1 MKIAKILWLGLYVG
15 LPFAALGQEA
25 NSGFELRS
33 TMTVEA
39 INSPQLSSAPRL
51 GGDTT
56 GGFRMMFYPTWKLS
70 RHWTVTGAVQV
81 HSRPFFVEELTTQG
95 YGVRGDV
102 LQGHLD
108 YSRFWGHSSVVFR
121 AGELSSAFGSFLL
134 RYDDAANPLI
144 DYPLS
149 YGYYY
154 KSVTSNSLAGAQ
166 VDITSGRWDAR
177 AQLTSSSPY
186 SRLSVFDRGQA
197 ANWTAGA
204 GYTIRQGLRV
214 GASAFRGAYSYSYSG
229 DSDGA
234 DDHWMT
240 AGLGADIAWGIG
252 HWNFAGEEQRFQGP
266 FQTIPPYTREAGY
279 AEARRTVGPRWYVAS
294 RVGYQRGNIFIA
306 RNIYEFAVGFRP
318 NASQLVKAGYEIEQ
332 GNFIKGASANVLT
345 LQIVTTL
352 RPLTFA
358 GK

>member
-1 MKIAKILWLGLYVG
+1 MKIAMIFYLC
-15 LPFAALGQEA
+15 LPFAALAQEA

-33 TMTVEA
+33 TFTVEA

-121 AGELSSAFGSFLL
+121 AGMLSSAFGSFLL

-154 KSVTSNSLAGAQ
+154 KSVTTNSLAGAQ
-166 VDITSGRWDAR
+166 VDITHGPWDAR

-214 GASAFRGAYSYSYSG
+214 GASAFRGPYTYLGSPAVAGY
-229 DSDGA
+229 
-234 DDHWMT
+234 HWMA
-240 AGLGADIAWGIG
+240 AGLGADIAWAIG

-279 AEARRTVGPRWYVAS
+279 AETRRTLSPRWYVAG
-294 RVGYQRGNIFIA
+294 RAGYQRGNIFVS

-318 NASQLVKAGYEIEQ
+318 NASQLVKAGYEIQQ